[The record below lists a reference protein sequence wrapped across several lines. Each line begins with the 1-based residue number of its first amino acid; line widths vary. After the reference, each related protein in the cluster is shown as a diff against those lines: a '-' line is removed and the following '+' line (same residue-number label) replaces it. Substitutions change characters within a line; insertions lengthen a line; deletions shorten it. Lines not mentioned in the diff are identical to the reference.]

1 MEYLQSPH
9 KRRVLRSDRRPEIK
23 RGECGET
30 CAPHCACSSA
40 PPSKRIVELL
50 FSCLFFPLTVLL
62 RKSQSEVPK
71 KFFRGANEPFARGY
85 PAERG
90 QVELLGETPNGLSA
104 GTILRN
110 LPECCQCNS
119 SQGRRSLFAVHTAT
133 TK

>member
-71 KFFRGANEPFARGY
+71 SFSVVRTN
-85 PAERG
+85 
-90 QVELLGETPNGLSA
+90 LSLA
-104 GTILRN
+104 VTLRK
-110 LPECCQCNS
+110 EVRWS
-119 SQGRRSLFAVHTAT
+119 SRGRRPNNLTRRDSDKRWQRVSILLSRVPGAVR
-133 TK
+133 